1 MVESNKI
8 ISPPA
13 SSHALPKSYAELMI
27 SKKSPIKSF
36 YPEDFKVDLNGKK
49 RDYLGVVL
57 LPFIDQHALLNAI
70 EPIKDQLSEE
80 EKQRNSPHQNSIFV
94 HASNRKL
101 FDELMKLNDEDEI
114 VELKED
120 GCHGFIENYPQCC
133 PPSGDYPHPFL
144 TDKTVTNNMVLTA
157 TYHLPHCTK
166 FTSSL
171 LEGVNIEKDILSKYE
186 NVDDVQSKYQLDQF
200 NSTEVRMIRSDL
212 PLKFG
217 TSKLNPKERKS
228 STYYNE
234 RGDSH
239 RGNQRDSYP
248 PRQPRENYK
257 NSFQSGG
264 DGYSQSKQSQYPPKD
279 YQKSSYQSS
288 DHSYKSRGSSDQHSY
303 RPRSSSGGGDHSY
316 SSRGSRSTGGDS
328 YNSRGGDHSNKY
340 SSSSSQSNPY
350 SLNSLD
356 KYSTSR
362 NEYLP
367 SNYEQKHER
376 KPQND
381 QRTYKNERKSQHETN
396 PYQNYGSNAYQ
407 VPSPSSNSYQNSS
420 SVPPPSNNS
429 YQLGSSATGSGLLDF
444 QNFFSNQKG
453 QKKTPRNPSK
463 EEENEINVDE
473 YFTKE

>member
-1 MVESNKI
+1 
-8 ISPPA
+8 
-13 SSHALPKSYAELMI
+13 
-27 SKKSPIKSF
+27 
-36 YPEDFKVDLNGKK
+36 
-49 RDYLGVVL
+49 
-57 LPFIDQHALLNAI
+57 
-70 EPIKDQLSEE
+70 
-80 EKQRNSPHQNSIFV
+80 
-94 HASNRKL
+94 
-101 FDELMKLNDEDEI
+101 
-114 VELKED
+114 
-120 GCHGFIENYPQCC
+120 
-133 PPSGDYPHPFL
+133 
-144 TDKTVTNNMVLTA
+144 
-157 TYHLPHCTK
+157 
-166 FTSSL
+166 
-171 LEGVNIEKDILSKYE
+171 
-186 NVDDVQSKYQLDQF
+186 LDQF